1 MNKKVFQLKEFLD
14 NSKIE
19 QIDLKKKELFLE
31 DLNFKCFPWVKTM
44 INNLRFTKGFVT
56 GSTKK
61 ERELILKRILTN
73 SKFEQIITG
82 DTVKKGKPYPQ
93 EFNFFLSKTGLR
105 AEEVIVVENM
115 KKSFLNYML
124 YDFKNITFLV
134 VS

>member
-61 ERELILKRILTN
+61 ERELILK
-73 SKFEQIITG
+73 
-82 DTVKKGKPYPQ
+82 
-93 EFNFFLSKTGLR
+93 EF
-105 AEEVIVVENM
+105 
-115 KKSFLNYML
+115 
-124 YDFKNITFLV
+124 
-134 VS
+134 